1 MALGRVMIVDDEA
14 DVRQSVRLTLR
25 KAGYD
30 VVEAEDGQKAIEAI
44 KSGDNPLMLDAVI
57 CDIHMPKVNG
67 EEAIAFLRAQ
77 FNSIPIL
84 VMTGDPNITRA
95 TNLMKQ
101 GVVDYLVKP
110 VEAGTLFA
118 AVQKAARE
126 HVYRDQFTV

>member
-67 EEAIAFLRAQ
+67 EEAIDFLRAQ

-110 VEAGTLFA
+110 VETGTLFA